1 MSYFTTAMLT
11 RREVL
16 NELRRI
22 GIKEPSLLKEYLEDF
37 EHYMETTNGL
47 KITTTRADSEE
58 KLFKQDSTSVK

>member
-1 MSYFTTAMLT
+1 MLT

-37 EHYMETTNGL
+37 EHYMETTNGV
-47 KITTTRADSEE
+47 KVTTTRADSEE
-58 KLFKQDSTSVK
+58 KIFKRISASVK

>member
-1 MSYFTTAMLT
+1 MLT

-37 EHYMETTNGL
+37 EHYMEVSYGVKVTAG
-47 KITTTRADSEE
+47 RADSE
-58 KLFKQDSTSVK
+58 KTVFKQISALAK

>member
-1 MSYFTTAMLT
+1 MLT

>member
-1 MSYFTTAMLT
+1 MLS

-37 EHYMETTNGL
+37 EHYLEINYGL
-47 KITTTRADSEE
+47 RIATARAKSEKILP
-58 KLFKQDSTSVK
+58 K

>member
-1 MSYFTTAMLT
+1 MLT

-37 EHYMETTNGL
+37 EHYMEVSYGVKVTAG
-47 KITTTRADSEE
+47 RADSE
-58 KLFKQDSTSVK
+58 KTGFKKISALAK